1 MQIPVIPCYSYSL
14 IWLVAPLSL
23 IFWLNLSR
31 FRDPVL
37 AIDPEESERLWGP
50 CPPVTVN
57 RCEMNNGRPSQI
69 QKIIG
74 SCRCASYP
82 P

>member
-50 CPPVTVN
+50 CPQVTVN
-57 RCEMNNGRPSQI
+57 RCEMNNGRP
-69 QKIIG
+69 
-74 SCRCASYP
+74 
-82 P
+82 